1 MAPGVCGGARGVSTA
16 ETTLGELG
24 ELWRTLAEHS
34 PDHIMLLDPLG
45 HILYINRTVPDLSP
59 DLVLGHDHLEFVPP
73 AQRAA
78 SRGAL
83 QCVVESH
90 APTTYQT
97 EYHTATGEVRHFD
110 VRLGPV
116 LQGGA
121 LKAVISSSTD
131 VTDRVRVAE
140 ALRQTAEIHR
150 LTFEHSPFGICHFDR
165 NGVVTACNQAL
176 ARILGAPAERVI
188 GVDMQ
193 RAMTNPA
200 QQAALQEALAGRV
213 GHFEGPYRS
222 VTGDKQSFIRT
233 AYCPLLGA
241 DGKPAGGIAC
251 VEDLTELRDREAQ
264 LGSAQRLE
272 SLGLLAGGLAHDF
285 NNLLT
290 PVLLSTELLVQRS
303 AGTPAEPALVAI
315 RKAVERAGTLTNQL
329 LAFSRHQV
337 LDLERVNL
345 GDHLLTCEPLL
356 RRLLREDIELEL
368 ELGQGDDAWIMADAA
383 RLEQALLNL
392 AANAQEAMPQG
403 GSLRLALRHDA
414 TVASRQPGG
423 APSPRGWNVLTVTD
437 SGCGMDEATVARAF
451 EPFFSRKQRSRGTG
465 LGLATVHG
473 IVRQHGGWIE
483 VHSTLGEGSSF
494 VIGLPALAALQ
505 PAASPL
511 ARPRPVCQGGS
522 ETILVVEDDPDVRLL
537 TTEILEGLGYQV
549 LNAGGA
555 REALGRLA
563 GFTGDVHLLVS
574 DVVMPGM
581 SGLLLF
587 ETLASTRPSLKVL
600 FISGYADGLTPPPP
614 PHRYHFLPKPYDVSG
629 LARTVREAL
638 DQPRS

>member
-1 MAPGVCGGARGVSTA
+1 MSTA
-16 ETTLGELG
+16 ETALGELG

-45 HILYINRTVPDLSP
+45 HILYINRTVPDLSL
-59 DLVLGHDHLEFVPP
+59 DRVLGHDHLEFIPP
-73 AQRAA
+73 AQRPAA
-78 SRGAL
+78 RAAL
-83 QCVVESH
+83 QRVIDGRAS
-90 APTTYQT
+90 TTFQT

-116 LQGGA
+116 LREGVV
-121 LKAVISSSTD
+121 KAVISSSTD

-176 ARILGAPAERVI
+176 ARILGAPAERVV

-222 VTGDKQSFIRT
+222 VTGDKPSFLRT
-233 AYCPLLGA
+233 AYCPLLGP
-241 DGKPAGGIAC
+241 DGQPAGGIAC

-290 PVLLSTELLVQRS
+290 PVLLSTELLVQRA

-315 RKAVERAGTLTNQL
+315 RKAVERAGILTNQL
-329 LAFSRHQV
+329 LTFSRHQV

-345 GDHLLTCEPLL
+345 SDLLLASQPLL

-368 ELGQGDDAWIMADAA
+368 DLGASAGADAWIMADSA

-392 AANAQEAMPQG
+392 AANAQEAMPKG
-403 GSLRLALRHDA
+403 GSLTLALHHDP

-423 APSPRGWNVLTVTD
+423 APSPLGWSLLTVTD
-437 SGCGMDEATVARAF
+437 TGCGMDEATVARVF
-451 EPFFSRKQRSRGTG
+451 EPFFSSKQRSRGTG

-483 VHSTLGEGSSF
+483 VHSAPGKGSSF

-505 PAASPL
+505 PAAPPP
-511 ARPRPVCQGGS
+511 ARPQPVCQGGS

-537 TTEILEGLGYQV
+537 TTEILEGLGYRV

-581 SGLLLF
+581 SGPLLF
-587 ETLASTRPSLKVL
+587 ETLSSTRPGLKVL

-638 DQPRS
+638 DERAP

>member
-1 MAPGVCGGARGVSTA
+1 MSRA
-16 ETTLGELG
+16 ETTLGELD

-59 DLVLGHDHLEFVPP
+59 DRVLGRDHLEFLPP
-73 AQRAA
+73 APRAA
-78 SRGAL
+78 SRAAL
-83 QCVVESH
+83 LRVVERR
-90 APTTYQT
+90 APTTFQT

-116 LQGGA
+116 LQGGV

-140 ALRQTAEIHR
+140 ALRQTAEVHR

-165 NGVVTACNQAL
+165 HGVVTACNQAL

-222 VTGDKQSFIRT
+222 VTGDRHSFLRT
-233 AYCPLLGA
+233 AYIPLLGP
-241 DGKPAGGIAC
+241 DGRPAGGISC
-251 VEDLTELRDREAQ
+251 VEVLTELREREAQ
-264 LGSAQRLE
+264 LASAQRLE

-290 PVLLSTELLVQRS
+290 PVLLSTELMVQRS
-303 AGTPAEPALVAI
+303 AGTSAEPALVAI
-315 RKAVERAGTLTNQL
+315 RKAVERAGLLTNQL

-337 LDLERVNL
+337 LDLERVEL
-345 GDHLLTCEPLL
+345 GAQLLACQPLL
-356 RRLLREDIELEL
+356 RRLLREDIELDL
-368 ELGQGDDAWIMADAA
+368 DLDPGDDAWIMADTA

-392 AANAQEAMPQG
+392 AANAQEAMPRG
-403 GSLRLALRHDA
+403 GTLHLALRHDP

-423 APSPRGWNVLTVTD
+423 SASPLGWSILTVSDT
-437 SGCGMDEATVARAF
+437 GCGMDEATVARVF
-451 EPFFSRKQRSRGTG
+451 EPFFSSKQRSRGTG

-483 VHSTLGEGSSF
+483 VHSAPGQGASF
-494 VIGLPALAALQ
+494 VIGLPALAAPQ
-505 PAASPL
+505 PSPS
-511 ARPRPVCQGGS
+511 APPRPQPVFRGGS

-549 LNAGGA
+549 MNAGGA

-563 GFTGDVHLLVS
+563 SFTGDIHLLVS

-581 SGLLLF
+581 SGPVLF

-638 DQPRS
+638 DARGP